1 MIITCHRI
9 GVLFMPTS
17 LSILLAIHTN
27 RPPYNFFWA
36 PQTQFFNVV
45 VAEKGDQNDDASIT
59 ACHH

>member
-1 MIITCHRI
+1 
-9 GVLFMPTS
+9 MPTS